1 MGWVQRE
8 RQAAGHIP
16 LLAGAGDRNPFSTPR
31 RSQAAIAFMRA
42 RERRIPTSTK
52 AKSLWHRFQTR
63 IGPLLRLQFLHLHN
77 CIASRRI
84 WLQRRPRLTH
94 GRLQA
99 LRASPF
105 AAASEANIPQIAVC
119 SRRTEGVP
127 RQKSL
132 AAQPGATPAQMPAV
146 ACRRCALLFSQ
157 PHPKQTSRKSPFA
170 TAAQRAFP
178 AKKASPP
185 NLARPRRKCPLSLA
199 GAARFSFRS
208 RIRSKYPANRRL
220 QPPHRGRSPPKKASP
235 PIFPAWRENTKGPEL
250 LLRPLSVN
258 LSRPRPLRK
267 SASTAMC
274 PRFRRSHSVPV
285 DSRPPDGCGSP
296 G

>member
-1 MGWVQRE
+1 MGTTR
-8 RQAAGHIP
+8 AAGGRAYSIACRRRGSQP
-16 LLAGAGDRNPFSTPR
+16 LFHAPTISDGDCFQRT
-31 RSQAAIAFMRA
+31 

-99 LRASPF
+99 LRASLF

-170 TAAQRAFP
+170 AAAQRAFP
-178 AKKASPP
+178 AKKV
-185 NLARPRRKCPLSLA
+185 
-199 GAARFSFRS
+199 
-208 RIRSKYPANRRL
+208 
-220 QPPHRGRSPPKKASP
+220 SP

>member
-31 RSQAAIAFMRA
+31 RSQAAIASSAHGNASPFCRCLCLYSRSTSGHGVDTTRAPGGRHIPLLAGAGDRNPFSTPRRSQAAIAFMRT

-94 GRLQA
+94 CRLQA
-99 LRASPF
+99 LRASLF

-132 AAQPGATPAQMPAV
+132 AAHLPSLARKHKGAGAFAPAPVREPQPSTPATEIRVNSHVPS
-146 ACRRCALLFSQ
+146 LSQ
-157 PHPKQTSRKSPFA
+157 KP
-170 TAAQRAFP
+170 
-178 AKKASPP
+178 
-185 NLARPRRKCPLSLA
+185 
-199 GAARFSFRS
+199 
-208 RIRSKYPANRRL
+208 
-220 QPPHRGRSPPKKASP
+220 
-235 PIFPAWRENTKGPEL
+235 
-250 LLRPLSVN
+250 
-258 LSRPRPLRK
+258 
-267 SASTAMC
+267 
-274 PRFRRSHSVPV
+274 
-285 DSRPPDGCGSP
+285 
-296 G
+296 

>member
-1 MGWVQRE
+1 MDTTRAPGGRAYSIACRRRGSQPLFHAPTISGGDCFQR
-8 RQAAGHIP
+8 
-16 LLAGAGDRNPFSTPR
+16 T
-31 RSQAAIAFMRA
+31 

-94 GRLQA
+94 CRLQT

-127 RQKSL
+127 RQ
-132 AAQPGATPAQMPAV
+132 
-146 ACRRCALLFSQ
+146 
-157 PHPKQTSRKSPFA
+157 
-170 TAAQRAFP
+170 
-178 AKKASPP
+178 KKASPP

-208 RIRSKYPANRRL
+208 RIRSKHPANRRL